1 MTVPRLLE
9 KYRKTVVPAMQKDF
23 GIKNIMEAPKIKK
36 VVINAGIGR
45 LLKDEKAIEKVA
57 KDMTALSGQKIVFKK
72 AKKSIAGFKTRE
84 GMNIGVA
91 VTLRGKKMYD
101 FLDRLIGIALP
112 RAKDFRGIDVKNF
125 DRDGNLNLGIK
136 ESSIFPE
143 INYENMKDIF
153 SLQITVNT
161 TAKNHAQGVALLR
174 NLGFPIK

>member
-1 MTVPRLLE
+1 
-9 KYRKTVVPAMQKDF
+9 
-23 GIKNIMEAPKIKK
+23 
-36 VVINAGIGR
+36 
-45 LLKDEKAIEKVA
+45 
-57 KDMTALSGQKIVFKK
+57 
-72 AKKSIAGFKTRE
+72 
-84 GMNIGVA
+84 MNIGVA

-153 SLQITVNT
+153 SLGITV
-161 TAKNHAQGVALLR
+161 AVDAEKREHGIGLLKM
-174 NLGFPIK
+174 LGFPLRDKII